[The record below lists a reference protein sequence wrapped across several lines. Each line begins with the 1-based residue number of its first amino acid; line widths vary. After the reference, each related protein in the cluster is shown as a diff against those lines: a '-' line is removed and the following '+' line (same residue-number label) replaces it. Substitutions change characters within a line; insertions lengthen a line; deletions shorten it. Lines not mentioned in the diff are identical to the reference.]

1 MGRDPRQALSAVL
14 ALLCV
19 LLALSACGLVR
30 RNLAYTTRIG
40 RFRRPCDRSTY
51 TSMSSGRSPAELA
64 AMRVVRSAGISPER
78 SESPKAMLWQGC
90 VESSRAWHFR
100 VRSALSA
107 DPASRATAT
116 LSVGSRAIR
125 GDTLRLALSRRG
137 VAFATPGAAP
147 SPAGV
152 SPATDANRRRPKS
165 LRLRRRARPPRP
177 RSTNHSGRALCPP
190 RPRTGFSPQ
199 RAARFGLASTTF
211 SGWWWFQAAIRFRR
225 NHRQSIV
232 PGLIAI

>member
-1 MGRDPRQALSAVL
+1 MDSSAVL
-14 ALLCV
+14 SFLLCLPFCV
-19 LLALSACGLVR
+19 LALSACGLIR

-64 AMRVVRSAGISPER
+64 AMRGVRSACG
-78 SESPKAMLWQGC
+78 

-100 VRSALSA
+100 ARSALSA

-190 RPRTGFSPQ
+190 RPRTGFSPH
-199 RAARFGLASTTF
+199 RAARFGPASTTF
-211 SGWWWFQAAIRFRR
+211 SGGRWFPTAIRFRR
-225 NHRQSIV
+225 NHRQSIG

>member
-1 MGRDPRQALSAVL
+1 MDSFAVL
-14 ALLCV
+14 SFLLCLPFCV
-19 LLALSACGLVR
+19 LALSACGLIR

-64 AMRVVRSAGISPER
+64 AMRVVRSAG
-78 SESPKAMLWQGC
+78 G

-116 LSVGSRAIR
+116 LSVSSRAIR

-177 RSTNHSGRALCPP
+177 RSTNHSIRALCPP
-190 RPRTGFSPQ
+190 RPRTGFSPH
-199 RAARFGLASTTF
+199 RAAQFGLASTTF
-211 SGWWWFQAAIRFRR
+211 SGGRWFPTAIRFRR
-225 NHRQSIV
+225 NHRQSIG